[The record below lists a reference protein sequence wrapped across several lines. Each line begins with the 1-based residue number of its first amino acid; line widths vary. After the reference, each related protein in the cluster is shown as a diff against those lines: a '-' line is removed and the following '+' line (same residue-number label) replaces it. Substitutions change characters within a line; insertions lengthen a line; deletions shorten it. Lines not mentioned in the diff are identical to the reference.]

1 MRDHHGMSVVVD
13 ELAGCL
19 RAWRG
24 RLTPADAGLSAG
36 SKRRV
41 SGLRREEVA
50 SLAGV
55 SVDYLSRLEQGRAQ
69 APSQSVLTSLARS
82 LRLSE
87 QERAHLFRLAGHMEP
102 GPGTIDRH
110 VTPSLQ
116 RLLDRLADVPVIVV
130 DAAGE
135 IVAGN
140 PLATALMGDNSGASR
155 RERTLAWRH
164 FTGLPSRVVRDER
177 ETEEAES
184 TMVAELHDALGRF
197 PADEHLGALIADLL
211 EASPRFA
218 DLWLRHPVARVHARR
233 KTFAHPEV
241 GTITVDCEA
250 LSVQGSDLQMIVY
263 TAPAG
268 SPDAAALEL
277 LGTIGLQ
284 SFLPRLHKHG
294 N

>member
-1 MRDHHGMSVVVD
+1 VRDHGYVSIVDD

-19 RAWRG
+19 RAWRE
-24 RLTPADAGLSAG
+24 RLAPAEAGVPAG
-36 SKRRV
+36 ARRRV

-69 APSQSVLTSLARS
+69 APSPSVLASLARA

-87 QERAHLFRLAGHMEP
+87 PERSHLFRLVGHTEP

-116 RLLDRLADVPVIVV
+116 RLLDRLADVPVMVV

-135 IVAGN
+135 VVATN
-140 PLATALMGDNSGASR
+140 PLAGALVGDRSSASR
-155 RERTLAWRH
+155 RERTLAWRQ
-164 FTGLPSRVVRDER
+164 FTGLPSRVVRDEH
-177 ETEEAES
+177 ETAEAEA

-197 PADEHLGALIADLL
+197 PADEHLSAMIADLR
-211 EASPRFA
+211 EISPRFA
-218 DLWLRHPVARVHARR
+218 ELWRQHPVARVPVRR

-241 GTITVDCEA
+241 GTITVDCNA
-250 LSVQGSDLQMIVY
+250 LSVQGSDLDLIVY

-277 LGTIGLQ
+277 LATIGLQ
-284 SFLPRLHKHG
+284 SFAS
-294 N
+294 

>member
-1 MRDHHGMSVVVD
+1 MSLVVD

-19 RAWRG
+19 RAWRE
-24 RLTPADAGLSAG
+24 RMTPAQAGLPTG

-41 SGLRREEVA
+41 TGLRREEVA

-69 APSQSVLTSLARS
+69 APSPSVLSSLARA

-87 QERAHLFRLAGHMEP
+87 AERSHLFRLAGQVEP
-102 GPGTIDRH
+102 SPGTINRH

-116 RLLDRLADVPVIVV
+116 RLVDRLADVPVIVV

-135 IVAGN
+135 LIAAN
-140 PLATALMGDNSGASR
+140 LLASALMGDSSGLSR

-164 FTGLPSRVVRDER
+164 FTGQPSRVVRDER

-184 TMVAELHDALGRF
+184 TMVAELHDALGRY
-197 PADEHLGALIADLL
+197 PADEHLSALIGDLL
-211 EASPRFA
+211 DASPRFA
-218 DLWLRHPVARVHARR
+218 ELWRRHPVARVHARR
-233 KTFAHPEV
+233 KRFAHPEV

-250 LSVQGSDLQMIVY
+250 LSVQASDLQLIVY

-277 LGTIGLQ
+277 LATIGLQ
-284 SFLPRLHKHG
+284 SFPS
-294 N
+294 

>member
-1 MRDHHGMSVVVD
+1 MSVVTD

-19 RAWRG
+19 RAWRE
-24 RLTPADAGLSAG
+24 RLTPAEAGLPAG
-36 SKRRV
+36 ARRRV

-69 APSQSVLTSLARS
+69 APSPSVLSSMARA
-82 LRLSE
+82 LRLS
-87 QERAHLFRLAGHMEP
+87 QPERSHLFRLAGQVEP

-116 RLLDRLADVPVIVV
+116 RLVDRLADVPVIVV

-135 IVAGN
+135 LVAAN
-140 PLATALMGDNSGASR
+140 PLASALMGDNSGGSR

-164 FTGLPSRVVRDER
+164 FTGQSSRVVRDER
-177 ETEEAES
+177 ETEQAES

-197 PADEHLGALIADLL
+197 PADEHLSALIADLMD
-211 EASPRFA
+211 ASPRFA
-218 DLWLRHPVARVHARR
+218 ELWHRHPVARVHARR

-241 GTITVDCEA
+241 GTVTVDCEA
-250 LSVQGSDLQMIVY
+250 LSVQGSDLQLIVY

-277 LGTIGLQ
+277 LATIGLQ
-284 SFLPRLHKHG
+284 SFPS
-294 N
+294 

>member
-1 MRDHHGMSVVVD
+1 MSVVVD

-19 RAWRG
+19 RAWRE
-24 RLTPADAGLSAG
+24 RLTPAEAGLPAG

-50 SLAGV
+50 SQAGV

-69 APSQSVLTSLARS
+69 APSPSVLTSLARS
-82 LRLSE
+82 LRLSD
-87 QERAHLFRLAGHMEP
+87 QERSHLFRLAGHMELRP
-102 GPGTIDRH
+102 GAIDRH

-140 PLATALMGDNSGASR
+140 PLATALMGDSSGASR

-197 PADEHLGALIADLL
+197 PADEHLSGLIADLMDV
-211 EASPRFA
+211 SPRFA
-218 DLWLRHPVARVHARR
+218 ELWRRHPVERVHARR

-250 LSVQGSDLQMIVY
+250 LSVHGSDLQVIVY

-277 LGTIGLQ
+277 LAAIGLQ
-284 SFLPRLHKHG
+284 SFPS
-294 N
+294 

>member
-1 MRDHHGMSVVVD
+1 MSVVVD

-19 RAWRG
+19 RAWRE
-24 RLTPADAGLSAG
+24 RLTPAQAGLPAG

-55 SVDYLSRLEQGRAQ
+55 SVDYLSRLEHGRAQ
-69 APSQSVLTSLARS
+69 APSPSVLSSLARA

-87 QERAHLFRLAGHMEP
+87 QQRSHLFRLAGQVEP

-116 RLLDRLADVPVIVV
+116 RLVDRLADVPVIVV

-140 PLATALMGDNSGASR
+140 PLGTALMGDSSAASR

-177 ETEEAES
+177 ETEQAES

-197 PADEHLGALIADLL
+197 PADEHLSALIADLMD
-211 EASPRFA
+211 ASPRFA
-218 DLWLRHPVARVHARR
+218 ELWRRHPVARVHARR

-250 LSVQGSDLQMIVY
+250 LSVQGSDLQLIVY

-268 SPDAAALEL
+268 SPDAGALEL
-277 LGTIGLQ
+277 LATIGLQ
-284 SFLPRLHKHG
+284 SFPS
-294 N
+294 

>member
-1 MRDHHGMSVVVD
+1 MSVVVD

-24 RLTPADAGLSAG
+24 RLTPAEAGLPAG

-69 APSQSVLTSLARS
+69 APSASVLTSLARS

-87 QERAHLFRLAGHMEP
+87 QERSHLFRLAGHMEP

-135 IVAGN
+135 RVAGN
-140 PLATALMGDNSGASR
+140 PLATALMGDSSGASR

-177 ETEEAES
+177 ETGEAES

-197 PADEHLGALIADLL
+197 PADEHLSALIADLL

-218 DLWLRHPVARVHARR
+218 DLWRRHPVARVHARR

-284 SFLPRLHKHG
+284 SFPS
-294 N
+294 

>member
-1 MRDHHGMSVVVD
+1 MSVVVD

-19 RAWRG
+19 RAWRE
-24 RLTPADAGLSAG
+24 RLTPAEAGLPAG

-69 APSQSVLTSLARS
+69 APSPSVLTSLARS

-87 QERAHLFRLAGHMEP
+87 QERSHLFRLAGHMEP

-110 VTPSLQ
+110 VTASLQ
-116 RLLDRLADVPVIVV
+116 RLLDRLADVPVVVV

-135 IVAGN
+135 MVAGN
-140 PLATALMGDNSGASR
+140 SLATALMGDLSGATR
-155 RERTLAWRH
+155 RERTFAWRH
-164 FTGLPSRVVRDER
+164 FTGLPSRVVRDET
-177 ETEEAES
+177 ETEQAEA
-184 TMVAELHDALGRF
+184 TLVAELHDALGRF
-197 PADEHLGALIADLL
+197 PADEHLSALIADLMD
-211 EASPRFA
+211 ASPRFA
-218 DLWLRHPVARVHARR
+218 ELWRRHPVARVHARR

-250 LSVQGSDLQMIVY
+250 LSVQGSDLQVIVY
-263 TAPAG
+263 TAAAG

-277 LGTIGLQ
+277 LATIGLQ
-284 SFLPRLHKHG
+284 SFPS
-294 N
+294 